1 MKKFLL
7 FKFLQ
12 NILKLSKVIKFGAS
26 SRVVDFAAISA
37 APQLI
42 CRAATSK
49 QEKWYAV
56 VNFVGRFAETAS
68 EMEEGLPVDVQ
79 PSEWSDDERMGF
91 LMSAFKDRAL
101 NPRSWD
107 AKMVFWRTLVHDLCV
122 GRQLLVVDETSLKRR
137 FLRQRSVPAC
147 LGPVLD
153 ALFRSVPI
161 NQKCPA
167 RATLRNFMCVSEQ
180 GQAAGGAGRNAQVR
194 LQRRV
199 VGLVAAGQ
207 VHRGAR
213 LLRRL
218 QSVDGARLQRRVR
231 RLRTL
236 ADAAAGAR
244 GGAQSSPTPP
254 PPPPLD

>member
-1 MKKFLL
+1 
-7 FKFLQ
+7 
-12 NILKLSKVIKFGAS
+12 
-26 SRVVDFAAISA
+26 VD
-37 APQLI
+37 L
-42 CRAATSK
+42 
-49 QEKWYAV
+49 
-56 VNFVGRFAETAS
+56 
-68 EMEEGLPVDVQ
+68 Q

-107 AKMVFWRTLVHDLCV
+107 AKMIFWRTLVHDLCV
-122 GRQLLVVDETSLKRR
+122 GRQLLVVDEASLKKR

-153 ALFRSVPI
+153 ALVRSVSKSK
-161 NQKCPA
+161 KCPA
-167 RATLRNFMCVSEQ
+167 TLILCVSEQ
-180 GQAAGGAGRNAQVR
+180 GQAAGGTGRNAQVR

-207 VHRGAR
+207 VHRGTR

-244 GGAQSSPTPP
+244 GSPQSAPTPP
-254 PPPPLD
+254 LPPPLD